1 MSKELISINEH
12 LSKIYE
18 DFEESTLIPPNKS
31 REKEKDIITKLE
43 YEIKKENLVG
53 FINSNSISINEL
65 LLASLTL
72 TLNKFNFS
80 DETLIFN
87 QNNIPFATKFEN
99 RKLSIKEFLENIHEI
114 YNETLEFNEYIDE
127 DTLLLKPEFYYSF
140 NEDLN
145 SDIDYSN
152 YLSIVESDKTV
163 LLSLFYNSELYT
175 KDFINLFLSSIEN
188 IINQFVNIDIDK
200 TNIEDIALVSEKE
213 NIEFTE
219 VEMPLL
225 HKRFEEQV
233 KANPDNIALV
243 AEDATFTIDKQNRKC
258 INQKRSKT
266 KKQRPCNASQKQ
278 RLNSIDI
285 RYLESRMRIHPD

>member
-1 MSKELISINEH
+1 MSSELKPIKEH
-12 LSKIYE
+12 LSKIYA
-18 DFEESTLIPPNKS
+18 DFDESTLISPNKS
-31 REKEKDIITKLE
+31 RESEKDIISKSE

-80 DETLIFN
+80 DGTLIFN
-87 QNNIPFATKFEN
+87 QNNVPFATKFEN
-99 RKLSIKEFLENIHEI
+99 RKISIKEFLENIHEI
-114 YNETLEFNEYIDE
+114 YNETLEFDDYIDE

-175 KDFINLFLSSIEN
+175 KDFINSFLSSIEN
-188 IINQFVNIDIDK
+188 IINQFISIDIEK
-200 TNIEDIALVSEKE
+200 TNMEDIALVSEKE

-219 VEMPLL
+219 VEMPLF
-225 HKRFEEQV
+225 HKRFEHQV

-243 AEDATFTIDKQNRKC
+243 AE
-258 INQKRSKT
+258 
-266 KKQRPCNASQKQ
+266 
-278 RLNSIDI
+278 
-285 RYLESRMRIHPD
+285 Y

>member
-87 QNNIPFATKFEN
+87 QNNVPFATKFEN
-99 RKLSIKEFLENIHEI
+99 RKLSIKEFL
-114 YNETLEFNEYIDE
+114 
-127 DTLLLKPEFYYSF
+127 
-140 NEDLN
+140 
-145 SDIDYSN
+145 
-152 YLSIVESDKTV
+152 
-163 LLSLFYNSELYT
+163 
-175 KDFINLFLSSIEN
+175 
-188 IINQFVNIDIDK
+188 
-200 TNIEDIALVSEKE
+200 
-213 NIEFTE
+213 
-219 VEMPLL
+219 
-225 HKRFEEQV
+225 
-233 KANPDNIALV
+233 
-243 AEDATFTIDKQNRKC
+243 
-258 INQKRSKT
+258 
-266 KKQRPCNASQKQ
+266 
-278 RLNSIDI
+278 
-285 RYLESRMRIHPD
+285 

>member
-1 MSKELISINEH
+1 MSSEVKSNKEH
-12 LSKIYE
+12 LSKIYA
-18 DFEESTLIPPNKS
+18 DFEESTLISPNKS
-31 REKEKDIITKLE
+31 RENEKNIISKSE

-87 QNNIPFATKFEN
+87 QNNVPFATKFEN
-99 RKLSIKEFLENIHEI
+99 RKISIKEFLENIHEI
-114 YNETLEFNEYIDE
+114 YNKTLEFDDYIDE

-188 IINQFVNIDIDK
+188 IINQFINIDIEK
-200 TNIEDIALVSEKE
+200 TNLEDIALVSEKE
-213 NIEFTE
+213 NI
-219 VEMPLL
+219 
-225 HKRFEEQV
+225 
-233 KANPDNIALV
+233 
-243 AEDATFTIDKQNRKC
+243 
-258 INQKRSKT
+258 
-266 KKQRPCNASQKQ
+266 
-278 RLNSIDI
+278 
-285 RYLESRMRIHPD
+285 